1 MAGRFLGIDCG
12 SVSLNLSLINYDSDE
27 PISIY
32 LRTRGRPL
40 QTFVEALD
48 QMSDSCGGDLTLAGA
63 LVTGSAR
70 ELLSK
75 ALEIPAINEITAHA
89 VGANKVNPEIRTII
103 EIGGQDSKYIRIEP
117 SPDNGIPRV
126 PVFRMNEIC
135 AAGTGAFID
144 EQAERLGIG
153 VESFGPIA
161 LQSCTPASIAGRC
174 AVCSQRPT

>member
-1 MAGRFLGIDCG
+1 MVR
-12 SVSLNLSLINYDSDE
+12 SVLNLSLINYDSDE

-48 QMSDSCGGDLTLAGA
+48 QMSDSCGGDLTLAGV

-103 EIGGQDSKYIRIEP
+103 EIGGQDSKIHTNRAFSGQRDSP
-117 SPDNGIPRV
+117 SPC
-126 PVFRMNEIC
+126 FQNE
-135 AAGTGAFID
+135 
-144 EQAERLGIG
+144 RNMR
-153 VESFGPIA
+153 
-161 LQSCTPASIAGRC
+161 GRHRGF
-174 AVCSQRPT
+174 S